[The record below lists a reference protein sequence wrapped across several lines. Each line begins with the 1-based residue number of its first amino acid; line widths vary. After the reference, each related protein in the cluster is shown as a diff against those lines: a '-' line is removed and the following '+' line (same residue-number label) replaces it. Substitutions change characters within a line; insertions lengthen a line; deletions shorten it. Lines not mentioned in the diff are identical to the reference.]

1 MRGNSRLKYADWLKT
16 KGLEYLDDVLYF
28 AELNTLDIVEEYG
41 TPIYVINE
49 QMIRKRYRRLK
60 KFVNSEYKINQIH
73 FAVKANSNLSFL
85 RILNSEGASFDCTS
99 QGEIFTCFKAGISPE
114 KIIYTG
120 NMFTD
125 DDFEFAV
132 KNDVLVNLD
141 SLSQLKR
148 LVDIYEKLGKEKS
161 TISFRINPEF
171 GAGHHIH
178 TITAGK
184 DIKFGI
190 LEEQTIEA
198 YRKAKDLGFENFG
211 IHQHIGSGIINAY
224 DYEKPTKKYINIVKS
239 IAKTLDIKF
248 EFIDF
253 GGGLGIPYQPEEEP
267 LDLNVYSEIVI
278 KPFIELLKSED
289 IGEPEFKIEPG
300 RYLSAESSI
309 ILTQI
314 NTIKNNGYKLFA
326 GVNAGFNTLL
336 RPILYNLYHHIIP
349 CNNRGKEKTLTY
361 DVAGPICESGDILG
375 KNRVLLELHEKEF
388 LAILDVGAYGFTM
401 SSTYNSRPRAAE
413 ILIKNGHIHK
423 IREAEAYDILLKQQ
437 IIPDHLK

>member
-1 MRGNSRLKYADWLKT
+1 
-16 KGLEYLDDVLYF
+16 
-28 AELNTLDIVEEYG
+28 
-41 TPIYVINE
+41 
-49 QMIRKRYRRLK
+49 
-60 KFVNSEYKINQIH
+60 
-73 FAVKANSNLSFL
+73 
-85 RILNSEGASFDCTS
+85 
-99 QGEIFTCFKAGISPE
+99 
-114 KIIYTG
+114 
-120 NMFTD
+120 MFTD

-141 SLSQLKR
+141 SLGQLKR

-161 TISFRINPEF
+161 TISFRINPEI

-184 DIKFGI
+184 DVKFGI
-190 LEEQTIEA
+190 LEEQAIEA
-198 YRKAKDLGFENFG
+198 YRKAKESGFKSFG

-224 DYEKPTKKYINIVKS
+224 DYEKPTEKYLNIVKTV
-239 IAKTLDIKF
+239 AKTLDIKF

-253 GGGLGIPYQPEEEP
+253 GGGFGIPYQPEEDP
-267 LDLNVYSEIVI
+267 LDMNVYSKIVI

-289 IGEPEFKIEPG
+289 IGKPSFKIEPG

-326 GVNAGFNTLL
+326 GMNAGFNTLL
-336 RPILYNLYHHIIP
+336 RPILYNSYHHIIP
-349 CNNRGKEKTLTY
+349 CNKKGKVKTLTY
-361 DVAGPICESGDILG
+361 DVAGPICESGDILRR
-375 KNRVLLELHEKEF
+375 NRGLLELNEKEF
-388 LAILDVGAYGFTM
+388 LAILDAGAYGFTM

-413 ILIKNGHIHK
+413 ILIKDGYIHK
-423 IREAEAYDILLKQQ
+423 IREAEAYNDLLKQQ

>member
-1 MRGNSRLKYADWLKT
+1 MKYTDWLNK
-16 KGLEYLDDVLYF
+16 KGLEYRNDVLYF
-28 AELNTLDIVEEYG
+28 AGTNTLDIVEKYG

-49 QMIRKRYRRLK
+49 QIIRERYRILK
-60 KFVNSEYKINQIH
+60 KVVNSEYKKNQIH
-73 FAVKANSNLSFL
+73 FAVKANSNLSVL
-85 RILNSEGASFDCTS
+85 KILNSEGSSFDCTS
-99 QGEIFTCFKAGISPE
+99 QGEIFTCLKAGIPSE

-171 GAGHHIH
+171 GAGHHVH

-190 LEEQTIEA
+190 LEEQAIKA
-198 YRKAKDLGFENFG
+198 YRKAKEFGFKSFG

-224 DYEKPTKKYINIVKS
+224 DYEKPTEKYLNIVKS

-253 GGGLGIPYQPEEEP
+253 GGGLGIPYQPEEDP
-267 LDLNVYSEIVI
+267 LNLNIYSKIVI

-289 IGEPEFKIEPG
+289 IGKPSFKIEPG
-300 RYLSAESSI
+300 RFLSAESSI

-336 RPILYNLYHHIIP
+336 RPVLYDSYHHIIP
-349 CNNRGKEKTLTY
+349 CNKKCKEKTLTY
-361 DVAGPICESGDILG
+361 DVTGPICESGDIFG
-375 KNRVLLELHEKEF
+375 KNRELLKLNEKEF
-388 LAILDVGAYGFTM
+388 LAILDAGAYGFTM

-413 ILIKNGHIHK
+413 ILIKDGYIHK
-423 IREAEAYDILLKQQ
+423 IREAEAYEDLIKQQ

>member
-1 MRGNSRLKYADWLKT
+1 MKYTDWLNK
-16 KGLEYLDDVLYF
+16 KGLEYRDDVLYF
-28 AELNTLDIVEEYG
+28 AGMNTLDIIEEYD

-49 QMIRKRYRRLK
+49 QMIRERYKRLK
-60 KFVNSEYKINQIH
+60 NVVNSEYKNNQIH

-85 RILNSEGASFDCTS
+85 KILNSEGSSFDCTS
-99 QGEIFTCFKAGISPE
+99 QGEIFTCFKAGIPPE

-171 GAGHHIH
+171 GAGHHVH

-198 YRKAKDLGFENFG
+198 YRKAKAFGFKSFG

-224 DYEKPTKKYINIVKS
+224 DYEKPTEKYLNIVKTL
-239 IAKTLDIKF
+239 AKTLEIKF

-253 GGGLGIPYQPEEEP
+253 GGGLGIPYQPEEDP
-267 LDLNVYSEIVI
+267 LDLNDYSEIII

-289 IGEPEFKIEPG
+289 IGEPAFKIEPG
-300 RYLSAESSI
+300 RYLSAESSV

-326 GVNAGFNTLL
+326 GVDAGFNTLL
-336 RPILYNLYHHIIP
+336 RPVLYNSYHHIIP
-349 CNNRGKEKTLTY
+349 CNKKGKEETLIY
-361 DVAGPICESGDILG
+361 DVAGPICESGDIFG
-375 KNRVLLELHEKEF
+375 KNRELLKLNEKEF
-388 LAILDVGAYGFTM
+388 LAILDAGAYGFTM

-413 ILIKNGHIHK
+413 ILIKDGYIHK
-423 IREAEAYDILLKQQ
+423 IRKAEAYEDLLKQQ

>member
-1 MRGNSRLKYADWLKT
+1 LKYNDWLNK
-16 KGLEYLDDVLYF
+16 KGLEYRNDVLYF
-28 AELNTLDIVEEYG
+28 AGINTLDIVEDYG

-49 QMIRKRYRRLK
+49 QMIRERYRRLK
-60 KFVNSEYKINQIH
+60 NVVNSDYKKNQIH
-73 FAVKANSNLSFL
+73 FAVKANFNLSIL
-85 RILNSEGASFDCTS
+85 KILNSEGSSFDCTS

-148 LVDIYEKLGKEKS
+148 LSDIYEKLGKEKS

-184 DIKFGI
+184 DVKFGI
-190 LEEQTIEA
+190 LEEQAIEA
-198 YRKAKDLGFENFG
+198 YRKAKEFGFKSFG

-224 DYEKPTKKYINIVKS
+224 DYEKPTEKYLDIVKKL
-239 IAKTLDIKF
+239 AKKLEIKF

-253 GGGLGIPYQPEEEP
+253 GGGFGIPYQPKEEP
-267 LDLNVYSEIVI
+267 LDMNVYSEIVI

-289 IGEPEFKIEPG
+289 IGEPAFKIEPG

-326 GVNAGFNTLL
+326 GVDAGFNTLL
-336 RPILYNLYHHIIP
+336 RPILYDSYHHIIQ
-349 CNNRGKEKTLTY
+349 CNKKGKEKTLIY
-361 DVAGPICESGDILG
+361 DVTGPICESGDILG
-375 KNRVLLELHEKEF
+375 RNRELLKLDEKEF
-388 LAILDVGAYGFTM
+388 LAILDAGAYGFTM
-401 SSTYNSRPRAAE
+401 SSTYNSRPRTAE
-413 ILIKNGHIHK
+413 ILIKDGNIHK
-423 IREAEAYDILLKQQ
+423 IREAETYDDLLKKQ
-437 IIPDHLK
+437 IIPAHLK